1 MIRKKLISYLC
12 VVLLIS
18 NGVLLFLFLQRPK
31 HEGPK
36 KEIIAKLAFDEKQ
49 VQAYEKTI
57 LKHRTQIKK
66 KNKEIVVLK
75 NMLYKKL
82 ILDIEKSE
90 QDSLIA
96 LLGQKQVEIEHIH
109 YNHFLEIKK
118 ICTKPE
124 QIKKFKDLTAELGR
138 LFDKKPHHPKK

>member
-1 MIRKKLISYLC
+1 MNRKKFISYLC

-18 NGVLLFLFLQRPK
+18 NGVLLFLFLQRPN

-57 LKHRTQIKK
+57 LKHRALIDKAD
-66 KNKEIVVLK
+66 KEIVVLK
-75 NMLYKKL
+75 NNLYKRLKAKENES
-82 ILDIEKSE
+82 EK
-90 QDSLIA
+90 DSLIT
-96 LLGQKQVEIEHIH
+96 LLGQKQEEIERIH
-109 YNHFLEIKK
+109 FKHFLEIKK

-124 QIKKFKDLTAELGR
+124 QVKKFEDLTAELGR